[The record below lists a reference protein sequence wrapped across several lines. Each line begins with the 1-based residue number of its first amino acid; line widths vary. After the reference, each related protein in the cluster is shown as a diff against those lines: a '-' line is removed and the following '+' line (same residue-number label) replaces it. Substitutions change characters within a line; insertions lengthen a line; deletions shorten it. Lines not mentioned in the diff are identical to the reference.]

1 MSKEQDSIS
10 TFIKPIVEEPS
21 ETAIVKVEDSKSTSI
36 VPISKPT
43 VAIDEHKKQL
53 NHARY
58 LRMKERLNALK
69 ANQTHGCRI
78 ILFNI
83 DGRIK
88 QFEVSTE
95 EEYKNMLTNMLSTL
109 KDNELLTDY
118 LITSR

>member
-1 MSKEQDSIS
+1 MSKDEDSIS
-10 TFIKPIVEEPS
+10 TFIKPIVEEPNDN
-21 ETAIVKVEDSKSTSI
+21 AIVKAEDAKSSAIVSI
-36 VPISKPT
+36 QKPT
-43 VAIDEHKKQL
+43 PVVDEHKKQL
-53 NHARY
+53 NRARY
-58 LRMKERLNALK
+58 LRSRERLNALK